1 MGVDECVSFVC
12 RSGRRHDEW
21 VGEGGVG
28 GLGVGGGGSGVGV
41 GVFEGG
47 KKRCLSFFFAF
58 LIRSLV
64 VEMFDDQNEQQT
76 TIRCLEVDE
85 LLVIKSYQA

>member
-1 MGVDECVSFVC
+1 MIEIFGWFVLLA
-12 RSGRRHDEW
+12 RED
-21 VGEGGVG
+21 
-28 GLGVGGGGSGVGV
+28 GVGV

-85 LLVIKSYQA
+85 LLVIKSY